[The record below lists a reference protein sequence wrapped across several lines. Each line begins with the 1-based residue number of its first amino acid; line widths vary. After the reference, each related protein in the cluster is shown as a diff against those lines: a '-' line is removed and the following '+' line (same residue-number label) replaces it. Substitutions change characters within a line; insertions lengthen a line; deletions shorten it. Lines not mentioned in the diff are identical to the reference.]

1 MPSININFGQS
12 GPVVNAIVTIGA
24 RQRKSLMAAGIPVPA
39 AVAAKFLI
47 DTGANMSCIDIGLIT
62 KFGLQPTASANV
74 HTPGLGGNTVFRYQ
88 YEVSLY
94 IPLNASAG
102 CNLQDIDMLE
112 VSIGDQGLDGLI
124 GRDLIDQWTCIYNG
138 STSTFTICY

>member
-24 RQRKSLMAAGIPVPA
+24 RQRSSLMAAGLPVPP
-39 AVAAKFLI
+39 AVAARFLI
-47 DTGANMSCIDIGLIT
+47 DTGANMSCIDTGLIGR
-62 KFGLQPTASANV
+62 FSLQPTASASV
-74 HTPGLGGNTVFRYQ
+74 HTPGSGGSAIVRYQ

-94 IPLNASAG
+94 IPLSATTG
-102 CNLQDIDMLE
+102 CNVPDIDMLE
-112 VSIGDQGLDGLI
+112 VSIRDQGLDGLI
-124 GRDLIDQWTCIYNG
+124 GRDVIDQWTCIYNG